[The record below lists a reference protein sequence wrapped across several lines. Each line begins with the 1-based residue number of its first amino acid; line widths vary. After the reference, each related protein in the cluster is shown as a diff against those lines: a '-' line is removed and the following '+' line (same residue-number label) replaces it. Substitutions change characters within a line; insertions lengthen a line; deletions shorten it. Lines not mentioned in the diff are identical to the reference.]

1 MGRLPA
7 DGAERLLIVMV
18 KEAPINVM
26 LARALDQTDHPGFRL
41 RLFRFKLTLRNTD
54 PERAMARPTEIAT
67 ITAEPDE
74 AAELHSLAE
83 HLDGGGGAVALKDA
97 LGHEVELPRS
107 VARVFSELV
116 RELADGN
123 AVTIVPTEAE
133 LTTQQ
138 AADLLNLS
146 RPYLVRL
153 IDANEIASSKVG
165 THRRV
170 LLGDVLEYKTRRDEG
185 RDAVL
190 RRMAER
196 VESSG
201 LEY

>member
-1 MGRLPA
+1 
-7 DGAERLLIVMV
+7 
-18 KEAPINVM
+18 
-26 LARALDQTDHPGFRL
+26 
-41 RLFRFKLTLRNTD
+41 
-54 PERAMARPTEIAT
+54 MARPTEVAT
-67 ITAEPDE
+67 ITAESTE
-74 AAELHSLAE
+74 AAALRALAE
-83 HLDGGGGAVALKDA
+83 HLDGDGGAVALKDA

-107 VARVFSELV
+107 VALMLSELV

-123 AVTIVPTEAE
+123 AVTVVPTEAE

-153 IDANEIASSKVG
+153 LEANEIASSKVG

-170 LLGDVLEYKTRRDEG
+170 LLGDVLEYKTRRDEH
-185 RDAVL
+185 REAAL
-190 RRMAER
+190 ARMGER